1 MIHIGRR
8 INRPLKPFIKI
19 HPADKVAVALSPLK
33 KGTEIQLDGQ
43 TVILT
48 EDIPQGH
55 KFALTDI
62 AEGESVIKYGNP
74 IGVAKTDIAKGSWIH
89 THNMKT
95 GLGDLLTYTYNKE
108 TTPLAEKEARFFNGY
123 RRKDGRVGVRNE
135 IWIVP
140 TVGCVNN
147 VAQAI
152 EKGSQRFVTENVE
165 GVIAFTHP
173 YGCSQM
179 GDDQEHTRQIL
190 ADLVNHPNAGGVL
203 VLGLGCENSNIDELK
218 KYIGEYDPERVR
230 FLVAQECEDEIA
242 DGIEVVRELAAYAE
256 QFHREPISCSEL
268 VIGMKCGGS
277 DGLSGITANPTVGGF
292 SDRLIA
298 MGGSTI
304 LTEVPE
310 MFGAETLLMNRCEN
324 EALFDKTVTLIND
337 FKEYFLSHGEPV
349 GENPSPGNKAGGIST
364 LEEKALGCTQKCGK
378 SYVSGVM
385 PYGER
390 LQKKGLNLLSAP
402 GNDLVAATTLAAS
415 GCHMVLFTT
424 GRGTPFGTFVP
435 TMKISTNSTLAKN
448 KPGWIDFNAGVIVE
462 NEPMEKTCERFIEYV
477 IKVASG
483 EFVNNEKKGYREI
496 AIFKTGVTL

>member
-1 MIHIGRR
+1 
-8 INRPLKPFIKI
+8 
-19 HPADKVAVALSPLK
+19 
-33 KGTEIQLDGQ
+33 
-43 TVILT
+43 
-48 EDIPQGH
+48 
-55 KFALTDI
+55 
-62 AEGESVIKYGNP
+62 
-74 IGVAKTDIAKGSWIH
+74 
-89 THNMKT
+89 
-95 GLGDLLTYTYNKE
+95 LG
-108 TTPLAEKEARFFNGY
+108 
-123 RRKDGRVGVRNE
+123 
-135 IWIVP
+135 
-140 TVGCVNN
+140 
-147 VAQAI
+147 
-152 EKGSQRFVTENVE
+152 
-165 GVIAFTHP
+165 
-173 YGCSQM
+173 M
-179 GDDQEHTRQIL
+179 
-190 ADLVNHPNAGGVL
+190 
-203 VLGLGCENSNIDELK
+203 
-218 KYIGEYDPERVR
+218 
-230 FLVAQECEDEIA
+230 
-242 DGIEVVRELAAYAE
+242 
-256 QFHREPISCSEL
+256 
-268 VIGMKCGGS
+268 
-277 DGLSGITANPTVGGF
+277 F
-292 SDRLIA
+292 SDFLIA
-298 MGGSTI
+298 QGGTSV

-310 MFGAETLLMNRCEN
+310 MFGAETILMNRCKN
-324 EALFDKTVTLIND
+324 EELFEQTVHLIND

-462 NEPMEKTCERFIEYV
+462 NEPMEKTCERFIDYI